1 MRHWHKVARVGLCQS
16 ASWSQNLKK
25 YQRLTVRPSNDGL
38 YIGGAR
44 GSLVSPR
51 CAPHTVINIQTDVT
65 VTPSMLSKCN
75 WQTLCR
81 IAKEG
86 TEEQQDCLIAWGY
99 SGIPAWQFEDLYFMA
114 KGEEWSQ
121 A

>member
-1 MRHWHKVARVGLCQS
+1 
-16 ASWSQNLKK
+16 
-25 YQRLTVRPSNDGL
+25 
-38 YIGGAR
+38 
-44 GSLVSPR
+44 
-51 CAPHTVINIQTDVT
+51 
-65 VTPSMLSKCN
+65 MLSKCN

-99 SGIPAWQFEDLYFMA
+99 SGIPAWQFEDLFYMA
-114 KGEEWSQ
+114 KGEEWNQ